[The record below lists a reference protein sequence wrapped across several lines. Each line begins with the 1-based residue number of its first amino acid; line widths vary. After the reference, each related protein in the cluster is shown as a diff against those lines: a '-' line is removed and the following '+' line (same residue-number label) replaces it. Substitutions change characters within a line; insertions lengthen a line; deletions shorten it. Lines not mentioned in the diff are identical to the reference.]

1 MTQIILQILK
11 DHIHQQAT
19 APFTTDWPA
28 LLALSKKHEVTAFV
42 YSQCK
47 GFIPFQYLS
56 ELERYYSAVLFFYA
70 NRQRMMEKI
79 EPALADIQHFT
90 IKGAS
95 IACFY
100 PFPAFRTMGD
110 TDIVIQSE
118 DREEADKRL
127 RGLGL
132 NCVSSFDDREWQYY
146 RNDME
151 FELHDHLVYSE
162 SVNVDEHER
171 YFNDFWKHVD
181 GNELNWNFHF
191 LFLIFHLRKHFM
203 NSGVGFRHFLDIA
216 VLVSRGPE
224 FDWDWIKGEL
234 EKLGLWCFTER
245 VFALNEYWFDI
256 PSPVPV
262 SPLPASF
269 LSSAT
274 ELIGN
279 NGIFGFDNAENIGN
293 AAVNAARKDGYSSGS
308 MLKRALKGLFP
319 PYKSLITVTHY
330 AYLKGKPWLL
340 PFVWVHRAMRSVR
353 NGRVRRNMKSV
364 VANSITDR
372 ETIMKRE
379 AVYQKWGL

>member
-1 MTQIILQILK
+1 
-11 DHIHQQAT
+11 
-19 APFTTDWPA
+19 
-28 LLALSKKHEVTAFV
+28 
-42 YSQCK
+42 
-47 GFIPFQYLS
+47 
-56 ELERYYSAVLFFYA
+56 
-70 NRQRMMEKI
+70 MMEKI